1 MLGFFLFKITNKQ
14 GDRAII
20 YVNFDFK
27 LCNLDLS
34 RYIYYMINQHKPD
47 FIAEMKKALQEEKK
61 QLENK
66 LNSIAHKEGSDYQA
80 NFADYGRND
89 EDNATEIA
97 DYQATSSTE
106 KTLEERLHSIQ
117 DALKRADS
125 NAYGITEDGKLIP
138 EERLRA
144 NPAATTTIN

>member
-1 MLGFFLFKITNKQ
+1 MT
-14 GDRAII
+14 
-20 YVNFDFK
+20 
-27 LCNLDLS
+27 
-34 RYIYYMINQHKPD
+34 NQHTLE

-66 LNSIAHKEGSDYQA
+66 LSSIAHKDGADYQA
-80 NFADYGRND
+80 NFPDYGRND

-117 DALKRADS
+117 DALERID
-125 NAYGITEDGKLIP
+125 NNTYGITETGGLIP
-138 EERLRA
+138 EDRLRA
-144 NPAATTTIN
+144 NPAAATTIN